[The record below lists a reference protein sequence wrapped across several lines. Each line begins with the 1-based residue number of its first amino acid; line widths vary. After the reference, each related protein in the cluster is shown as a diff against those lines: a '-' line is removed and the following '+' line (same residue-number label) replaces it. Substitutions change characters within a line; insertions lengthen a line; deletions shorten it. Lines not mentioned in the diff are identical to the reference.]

1 VAYCCDSCRYSVI
14 NDGDSVDIMVYK
26 HNQLFLYAFTMYKME
41 PLLTKND
48 KAMFYKYLDKATVYF
63 EYGTGGSTYQANLR
77 NNIIKIYAVDSD
89 SEWLNQQIKSD
100 KLTLIYNDLNTIPNT
115 YGHPGAY
122 CTYIQKVNYSNQ
134 MRALTDDELK
144 QIDLV
149 FIDGRFRVA
158 CCLKCFDII
167 EPSCIILFDDFLN
180 RPEYH
185 VVLDYY
191 EIIDKT
197 NDERMVALRKKD
209 GVSTIPSEIIE
220 RYETISI

>member
-1 VAYCCDSCRYSVI
+1 
-14 NDGDSVDIMVYK
+14 MVYK

-48 KAMFYKYLDKATVYF
+48 KVMFYKYLDKATVYF

-77 NNIIKIYAVDSD
+77 NNITKIYAVDSD
-89 SEWLNQQIKSD
+89 SEWLKQQIKSD
-100 KLTLIYNDLNTIPNT
+100 KLKLIYNDLNTIPNT

-134 MRALTDDELK
+134 MPALTNEELK

-167 EPSCIILFDDFLN
+167 EPGCVILFDDFLN

-191 EIIDKT
+191 EITDKT
-197 NDERMVALRKKD
+197 SDERMVALRKKD
-209 GVSTIPSEIIE
+209 GVLKIPSEIIE

>member
-1 VAYCCDSCRYSVI
+1 
-14 NDGDSVDIMVYK
+14 
-26 HNQLFLYAFTMYKME
+26 MYKME

>member
-1 VAYCCDSCRYSVI
+1 MHSQCI
-14 NDGDSVDIMVYK
+14 
-26 HNQLFLYAFTMYKME
+26 KME

-48 KAMFYKYLDKATVYF
+48 LTMFYKYLDKATTYF
-63 EYGTGGSTYQANLR
+63 EYGAGGSTYQANIR
-77 NNIIKIYAVDSD
+77 NNITKIYAVDSD
-89 SEWLNQQIKSD
+89 SEWVNRLQQQIKSD

-134 MRALTDDELK
+134 MRALTMDEQK

-167 EPSCIILFDDFLN
+167 EPGCIILFDDFLN

-185 VVLDYY
+185 VVLNYY
-191 EIIDKT
+191 DIIDKT
-197 NDERMVALRKKD
+197 SDERMVALRKKE
-209 GVSTIPSEIIE
+209 SIITIPSEIIE
-220 RYETISI
+220 RFETISI